1 MKDALIIGFVGLLW
15 ELMLS
20 DSPQLISVVLF
31 ALLMV
36 SGGARFARARDILVI
51 CLVGLLWATVF
62 ADSRRWVTIVLFGL
76 LLLRLLL
83 DALATQQGTGS
94 GAPWRMDWNS
104 VSPRQLRLQL
114 YNGLIRLGSR
124 IRTREFIT
132 ELVANLGMLTLGVS
146 VAIYLTKGMGV
157 SRQIIGYGALSF
169 ALGAVGFK
177 GILYA
182 GLVVPVLHKR
192 LAPSWLAITQ
202 GVLSA
207 LSELGAAALF
217 FLLVVPE
224 LSIRELIAFGA
235 AAGIVEAVVIPLM
248 SLGGIGVLSG
258 TPVESSFT
266 EEWKETGATPLA
278 VMVFPLVERAL
289 TMWLHIS
296 SRALVYAAM
305 VLGTVVPAVLSV
317 LFFASVD
324 GLGYYALLKKW
335 KVLSFTVAVKFY
347 AFVALAAGLLTL
359 VFWRLHASL

>member
-1 MKDALIIGFVGLLW
+1 MKDALIVGVVGLLW

-20 DSPQLISVVLF
+20 DSTQLINVVLF
-31 ALLMV
+31 ALLAV
-36 SGGARFARARDILVI
+36 SGGARIARTRDILVI
-51 CLVGLLWATVF
+51 CLVGLLWETVF
-62 ADSRRWVTIVLFGL
+62 ADSRRWVTLVLFGL
-76 LLLRLLL
+76 PLIRLLS
-83 DALATQQGTGS
+83 DTRMTQQDTGA

-104 VSPRQLRLQL
+104 VSLRQLL
-114 YNGLIRLGSR
+114 YNGLVRLGSR

-132 ELVANLGMLTLGVS
+132 ELVAHLGMLTLGVG
-146 VAIYLTKGMGV
+146 VAIYLAQGMGV

-192 LAPSWLAITQ
+192 LAPSWLAISQ
-202 GVLSA
+202 GLISA
-207 LSELGAAALF
+207 VSELGAAALF
-217 FLLVVPE
+217 FLFVTPE

-248 SLGGIGVLSG
+248 SFGGFGVLSG
-258 TPVESSFT
+258 TPVERSFT

-289 TMWLHIS
+289 TMWLHVS
-296 SRALVYAAM
+296 SRALIYAAM
-305 VLGTVVPAVLSV
+305 VLGAVVPAVLSV

-335 KVLSFTVAVKFY
+335 KVLSSTVAVKFY
-347 AFVALAAGLLTL
+347 AFVVLAAGLLTI
-359 VFWRLHASL
+359 VFWRLYALL